1 MQTKSRLFSIISS
14 VLVIITMLFDINLIS
29 LYVEYDL
36 LSSYGGVMMIVSF
49 LLNIPLIVFLFM
61 NNRKLATIPYAL
73 KVVINLIYIIRAIS
87 LYNILSLIVEGA
99 MLFILLSSTIL
110 TDKVDKK
117 ILKHI
122 WFVPA
127 VIWLLNTIIDY
138 ASVEDVYFSFSL
150 FVQYLAILLSY
161 LAIGFWSSDIYAP
174 KVRVYENGTYTS
186 SELISNADGY
196 CDLLTHILLLL
207 FTFGIWQYIWIYKT
221 TSYLNNTPNEE
232 HRHPTT
238 KLLLCMFVPFYYIYW
253 TYKSAQRIDKLAIS
267 KGQQSDI
274 STLCLI
280 LSIFISIVPPII
292 MQDKINNIVKPKT
305 NVNTTTS
312 TDTTPTTNTNSFTI
326 GVADEIK
333 KYKDLLDAGVIT
345 QEEFDAKK
353 KQLLDL

>member
-29 LYVEYDL
+29 LYVEYDF
-36 LSSYGGVMMIVSF
+36 LSSFGGVMMIVSF

-87 LYNILSLIVEGA
+87 LYNVLSLIVEGA

-117 ILKHI
+117 ILKNI
-122 WFVPA
+122 WFIPA
-127 VIWLLNTIIDY
+127 VIWLLNIIIDY
-138 ASVEDVYFSFSL
+138 ASAEDFYFSFSL
-150 FVQYLAILLSY
+150 FVQFLVILLSY
-161 LAIGFWSSDIYAP
+161 LAIGFWGSDIYAP
-174 KVRVYENGTYTS
+174 KVRVYENESGTYTS
-186 SELISNADGY
+186 SELVSNEEGY

-221 TSYLNNTPNEE
+221 TSYLNKTPNEE
-232 HRHPTT
+232 HRNPTT

-253 TYKSAQRIDKLAIS
+253 TYKSAQRIDSLAIS

-280 LSIFISIVPPII
+280 LSIFVGIVPPIL
-292 MQDKINNIVKPKT
+292 MQDKINNIARQKTTANVK
-305 NVNTTTS
+305 
-312 TDTTPTTNTNSFTI
+312 TTPTQDTNTTPV

-333 KYKDLLDAGVIT
+333 KYKELLDTGVIT
-345 QEEFDAKK
+345 EEEFEAKK
-353 KQLLDL
+353 KQLLGL

>member
-14 VLVIITMLFDINLIS
+14 VLMIIAMLFDINLIS
-29 LYVEYDL
+29 IYVEYYL
-36 LSSYGGVMMIVSF
+36 LSSISGVMMIVSF
-49 LLNIPLIVFLFM
+49 LINIPLIVFLFM
-61 NNRKLATIPYAL
+61 NNRKLAIIPYAL
-73 KVVINLIYIIRAIS
+73 KVVISLIWIVRSIS
-87 LYNILSLIVEGA
+87 IYNILSLIMEGA
-99 MLFILLSSTIL
+99 MLFILLTSTIL
-110 TDKVDKK
+110 SDKVDKK
-117 ILKHI
+117 ILKYI

-138 ASVEDVYFSFSL
+138 ASVEDVYFSFSS
-150 FVQYLAILLSY
+150 FVQYLVILLSY
-161 LAIGFWSSDIYAP
+161 LAIGFWGSDIYAP

-186 SELISNADGY
+186 SELVSNADGY

-232 HRHPTT
+232 HRNPTT

-274 STLCLI
+274 SALCLI
-280 LSIFISIVPPII
+280 LSIFISVVPPII

-312 TDTTPTTNTNSFTI
+312 TGTTPTTNTNSSTI